1 MFWVPCSGTS
11 ENQWFFFILETLG
24 RTLFFLQGHTRVSK
38 MSQKRKIASIKDA
51 SVECAMF
58 VRRRACEDM
67 PTYAR
72 IRRFSLDRESVAAI
86 PAAMNSRAPGI

>member
-1 MFWVPCSGTS
+1 
-11 ENQWFFFILETLG
+11 
-24 RTLFFLQGHTRVSK
+24 
-38 MSQKRKIASIKDA
+38 MSQKKRKIASIKDA
-51 SVECAMF
+51 SVECAIF

-86 PAAMNSRAPGI
+86 PAAMNSRAPGR